1 MLLSESA
8 PILLSPRGRSRRVL
22 YLSCGRG
29 RSSGSWSLWTVPQQ
43 DRHVPE
49 LPRARTV
56 VYPNPSTEERANVA
70 RLGLSKE
77 HIKYQ
82 RGGVVIPDAAQVYVG
97 IDVSAKQLDVAILPT
112 EEARQYSN
120 DPEGIASIV
129 DKLLPLEPSGVVLEA
144 TGGFETLLAGEL
156 ELAGLP
162 VSLINPRQVRSFAQ
176 ATGQLAKTDS
186 IDAQVLAQFAEAI
199 KPPVRPLPDE
209 QTRELRALVDRRRQ
223 LLEMLTS
230 ERNRLRPASRRVCPL
245 VEEHIQ
251 WLKQQIED
259 LDKDITG
266 LIRSSPL
273 WRAQEDLL
281 RSVPGVGPV
290 LSSIL
295 LTHLPELG
303 SLNRGQVAALV
314 GVAPMNR
321 DSGAFRG
328 KRSVSGG
335 RTAIRSALYMAAL
348 TATRYNPVIKAFYQ
362 RLRAA
367 GKPAKVAL
375 TACMRKLIIIL
386 NSLLKRRSPW
396 GPPHMQTTALL
407 V

>member
-1 MLLSESA
+1 M
-8 PILLSPRGRSRRVL
+8 
-22 YLSCGRG
+22 
-29 RSSGSWSLWTVPQQ
+29 
-43 DRHVPE
+43 D
-49 LPRARTV
+49 
-56 VYPNPSTEERANVA
+56 
-70 RLGLSKE
+70 
-77 HIKYQ
+77 HI
-82 RGGVVIPDAAQVYVG
+82 V
-97 IDVSAKQLDVAILPT
+97 
-112 EEARQYSN
+112 
-120 DPEGIASIV
+120 
-129 DKLLPLEPSGVVLEA
+129 PLEPRGVVLEA
-144 TGGFETLLAGEL
+144 TGGFEMLVASEL

-162 VSLINPRQVRSFAQ
+162 VSLVNPRQVRNFAL
-176 ATGQLAKTDS
+176 ATGQLAKTDA
-186 IDAQVLAQFAEAI
+186 IDAQVLAQFAEAV

-209 QTRELRALVDRRRQ
+209 ETQELRALVDRRLQ

-230 ERNRLRPASRRVCPL
+230 ERNRLRQASKRVHPL
-245 VEEHIQ
+245 VQEHIR

-259 LDKDITG
+259 LDKDISG

-273 WRAQEDLL
+273 WRAEEDLL

-290 LSSIL
+290 LSSML

-321 DSGAFRG
+321 DSGRYRG
-328 KRSVSGG
+328 KRSIWGG
-335 RTAIRSALYMAAL
+335 RTAIRAPLYMAAL
-348 TATRYNPVIKAFYQ
+348 AATRHNPVIKAFYH

-375 TACMRKLIIIL
+375 TACMRKLLLIL
-386 NSLLKRRSPW
+386 NSMLRRRRPW

>member
-1 MLLSESA
+1 M
-8 PILLSPRGRSRRVL
+8 
-22 YLSCGRG
+22 
-29 RSSGSWSLWTVPQQ
+29 
-43 DRHVPE
+43 
-49 LPRARTV
+49 
-56 VYPNPSTEERANVA
+56 
-70 RLGLSKE
+70 
-77 HIKYQ
+77 
-82 RGGVVIPDAAQVYVG
+82 
-97 IDVSAKQLDVAILPT
+97 
-112 EEARQYSN
+112 
-120 DPEGIASIV
+120 
-129 DKLLPLEPSGVVLEA
+129 PLEPSGVVLEA
-144 TGGFETLLAGEL
+144 TGGFETVLAGEL

-162 VSLINPRQVRSFAQ
+162 VSLVNPRQVRSFAQ
-176 ATGQLAKTDS
+176 AKGQLAKTDA
-186 IDAQVLAQFAEAI
+186 IDAMVLALFAEAI

-209 QTRELRALVDRRRQ
+209 QARELRALVDRRRQ

-230 ERNRLRPASRRVCPL
+230 ERNRLRPASRRVRPL

-335 RTAIRSALYMAAL
+335 RTAHPLCPVHGCSHS
-348 TATRYNPVIKAFYQ
+348 NPIQ
-362 RLRAA
+362 SSNQGLL
-367 GKPAKVAL
+367 PAPTCCRQA
-375 TACMRKLIIIL
+375 R
-386 NSLLKRRSPW
+386 
-396 GPPHMQTTALL
+396 
-407 V
+407 

>member
-1 MLLSESA
+1 M
-8 PILLSPRGRSRRVL
+8 
-22 YLSCGRG
+22 
-29 RSSGSWSLWTVPQQ
+29 
-43 DRHVPE
+43 
-49 LPRARTV
+49 LPR
-56 VYPNPSTEERANVA
+56 EERANVA
-70 RLGLSKE
+70 RLGLKGAY
-77 HIKYQ
+77 KYP

-97 IDVSAKQLDVAILPT
+97 IDVSSKQLDVAILLT
-112 EEARQYSN
+112 EEARQYTN
-120 DPEGIASIV
+120 DAEGIASIV
-129 DKLLPLEPSGVVLEA
+129 DQLVPLEPRGVVLEA
-144 TGGFETLLAGEL
+144 TGGYETLVASEL

-162 VSLINPRQVRSFAQ
+162 VSLVNPRQVRSFAQ
-176 ATGQLAKTDS
+176 AKGQLAKTDA
-186 IDAQVLAQFAEAI
+186 IDAQVLALFAEAI

-209 QTRELRALVDRRRQ
+209 RTRELRALVDRRLQ

-230 ERNRLRPASRRVCPL
+230 EHNRLRPASKRVRPL
-245 VEEHIQ
+245 LQEHIR

-321 DSGAFRG
+321 DSGRYRG
-328 KRSVSGG
+328 KRSIWGG
-335 RTAIRSALYMAAL
+335 RTAIRSPLYMAAL
-348 TATRYNPVIKAFYQ
+348 VATS
-362 RLRAA
+362 
-367 GKPAKVAL
+367 
-375 TACMRKLIIIL
+375 ACVPQASPL
-386 NSLLKRRSPW
+386 RSPS
-396 GPPHMQTTALL
+396 PHVCASS
-407 V
+407 